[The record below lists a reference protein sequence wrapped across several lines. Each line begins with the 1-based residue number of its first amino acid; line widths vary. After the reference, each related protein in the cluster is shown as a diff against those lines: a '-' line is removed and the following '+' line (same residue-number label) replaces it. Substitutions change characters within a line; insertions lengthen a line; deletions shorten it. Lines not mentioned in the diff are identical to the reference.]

1 MNYLAVENIAKRY
14 GDRVLFENITFH
26 LNQGDRI
33 ALIAKNGTGKTSI
46 LKLILGEEKPD
57 AGKISIH
64 PHISVAALQQESNL
78 NPENTVFQSIYSSEN
93 PILQAI
99 ADYTNSLETG
109 DIDAMQNA
117 MNQIDALDAWGFE
130 LRVKQILSEL
140 KVDFLPRKIKTLSGG
155 QQKRVSLAKILV
167 DNPDFLILDEPTNHL
182 DLDMIE
188 WLEKYLKENSK
199 TLLLVSHD
207 RYFLDAVCDGMIEL
221 DNGQLYKYQ
230 GDYTYYLM
238 KKAEY
243 NEMAQSSHEKARNLY
258 TKELDWIRKSPQA
271 RTTKSKARIDAFFE
285 VEKKAKRPPANDSLQ
300 IYVKPDYLGA
310 KILELHNVSKSFNDK
325 VLLEKFSYQFQKG
338 DRVGVIGKNGA
349 GKSTLLNLLAGIETT
364 DTGKVVH
371 GDTLKIG
378 YYTQSGMQLKE
389 DMRVL
394 EVIQEIAE
402 FVQLKNGQKLY
413 SHQLLEHFL
422 FDYKQQQSYV
432 SRLSGGE
439 KRRLF
444 LLTILMRNP
453 NFLILDEPTNDLDLM
468 TLHVLEDY
476 LMNFDGC
483 FVIVSHDR
491 HFMDKLV
498 EHTFTFEGNGLVRDF
513 PGNYSRY
520 REIKIVEKQQE
531 KLLLANKNS
540 SNNKQIAFVQQPT
553 QQPKPQISEE
563 NRKLIKKLEKQIAQ
577 LEEKRSKTTD
587 FFNNESL
594 TPQKIADLSKELA
607 DINQQLEE
615 KEMEWLELMEG

>member
-1 MNYLAVENIAKRY
+1 MNYLTVENIAKRY

-26 LNQGDRI
+26 INQGDRI

-46 LKLILGEEKPD
+46 LKLILGEESPD

-64 PHISVAALQQESNL
+64 PHISVAALQQESSL
-78 NPENTVFQSIYSSEN
+78 DPEKTVFQSLYNPEN
-93 PILQAI
+93 PILKAI
-99 ADYTNSLETG
+99 AEYTDSLHSG
-109 DIDAMQNA
+109 DTNAMQKA
-117 MNQIDALDAWGFE
+117 MNQMDTLQAWDFE
-130 LRVKQILSEL
+130 LRIKQILSEL
-140 KVDFLPRKIKTLSGG
+140 KVDFMDRKVKSLSGG
-155 QQKRVSLAKILV
+155 QQKRVALAKILV

-207 RYFLDAVCDGMIEL
+207 RYFLDAVCDGLIEL

-230 GDYTYYLM
+230 GDYTYYLL

-243 NEMAQSSHEKARNLY
+243 NEMAQSSYEKARNLY
-258 TKELDWIRKSPQA
+258 TKELDWIRRSPQA
-271 RTTKSKARIDAFFE
+271 RTTKSKSRIDAFFE
-285 VEKKAKRPPANDSLQ
+285 VEKKAKRPPVNDTLQ

-310 KILELHNVSKSFNDK
+310 KILELHNVSKMYDER
-325 VLLEKFSYQFQKG
+325 VLIEKFSYQFQKG
-338 DRVGVIGKNGA
+338 DRVGIIGKNGV
-349 GKSTLLNLLAGIETT
+349 GKSTLLNLIAGLEKP

-371 GDTLKIG
+371 GETLKIG
-378 YYTQSGMQLKE
+378 YYTQAGMQLKE
-389 DMRVL
+389 DMRVI
-394 EVIQEIAE
+394 EVVQDIAE
-402 FVQLKNGQKLY
+402 FVQLKQGQRLY
-413 SHQLLEHFL
+413 SHQLLEHFM
-422 FDYKQQQSYV
+422 FDYKQQQTYV

-483 FVIVSHDR
+483 FVVVSHDR

-513 PGNYSRY
+513 PGNYTRY
-520 REIKIVEKQQE
+520 RETKAAEKQAAQA
-531 KLLLANKNS
+531 LPKN
-540 SNNKQIAFVQQPT
+540 NTPAVA
-553 QQPKPQISEE
+553 KPAQVSEE
-563 NRKLIKKLEKQIAQ
+563 QRKTIKKLEKQISQ
-577 LEEKRSKTTD
+577 LEEKKQKLTEQ
-587 FFNNESL
+587 FNNPDLS
-594 TPQKIADLSKELA
+594 PQKIADLSKELSE
-607 DINQQLEE
+607 INEQLET
-615 KEMEWLELMEG
+615 KELEWLELMES